1 MRLTRQQAI
10 KFLKTRPAEF
20 GRMLGFTKLG
30 SIHNEWIKEMAYG
43 KEDHT
48 LQGHRNSYKTTCLSI
63 ALALIIIL
71 LPNKRTLFMRKTD
84 DDVKEIIKQVR
95 NILTDKKTAFLVFI
109 IYGVH
114 LKLTVDNSM
123 EISTNLTTDVKGTS
137 QLVGLGAG
145 SSITGKHYDY
155 IFTDDIVN
163 LKDRLS
169 RAEREKTK
177 QIYQELINIKGQGG
191 RIFNT
196 GTPWHKDDAF
206 TLMPEP
212 EKWDWT
218 KTGIFSKEEIEE
230 IKDSLSPSLF
240 AANYELRHIASEDVI
255 FENAITGAEPEKI
268 KGAMYSHID
277 AAYGGE
283 DYTAFTIAKKVDG
296 IYYVYGRL
304 WQKAVDDVTEEIIRE
319 RQEYQ
324 VAKIYCETNGDKGY
338 LAKALRE
345 KGERV
350 QTYAETTNKYI
361 KIVTHLKGD
370 WKNIRFVQGTD
381 KAYIDQILDY
391 NEYAEHDDAPDSL
404 ACIIRLLHPRKN
416 ENSQPSGFG
425 V

>member
-1 MRLTRQQAI
+1 MMTREQAVN
-10 KFLKTRPAEF
+10 FLRYRPAEF

-30 SIHNEWIKEMAYG
+30 RIHNGWIKKMAFG
-43 KEDHT
+43 REDYT

-84 DDVKEIIKQVR
+84 DDVKEIIKQVK
-95 NILTDKKTAFLVFI
+95 NILTDKRTAYLVSI
-109 IYGVH
+109 IYGVQ
-114 LKLTVDNSM
+114 LKLTVDNAT
-123 EISTNLTTDVKGTS
+123 EINTNLTTDIKGTS

-145 SSITGKHYDY
+145 SSITGKHYDF

-177 QIYQELINIKGQGG
+177 QIYQELINVKGHG

-196 GTPWHKDDAF
+196 GTPWHKEDAF
-206 TLMPEP
+206 SLMPEP
-212 EKWDWT
+212 EKWDIT
-218 KTGIFSKEEIEE
+218 KTGIFSPEEIQE
-230 IKDSLSPSLF
+230 IKDQLSPSLF
-240 AANYELRHIASEDVI
+240 AANYELRHIAAEDVI
-255 FENAITGAEPEKI
+255 FEDAQTGAEPEKI
-268 KGAMYSHID
+268 MNANFCHID

-283 DYTAFTIAKKVDG
+283 DYTAFTIARKVDG

-304 WQKAVDDVTEEIIRE
+304 WQKAVDACEEEIIRD
-319 RQEYQ
+319 RKRFC
-324 VAKIYCETNGDKGY
+324 VGKIYCETNGDKGY

-350 QTYAETTNKYI
+350 MTYAETTNKYI

-370 WKNIRFVQGTD
+370 WKNIKFIKGTD
-381 KAYIDQILDY
+381 PEYIEQILDY
-391 NEYAEHDDAPDSL
+391 NEFAEHDDAPDSL
-404 ACIIRLLHPRKN
+404 ACMMRLLHPRKD
-416 ENSQPSGFG
+416 ENKAASAFG
-425 V
+425 Y

>member
-196 GTPWHKDDAF
+196 GTPWHNDDAF

-240 AANYELRHIASEDVI
+240 AAN
-255 FENAITGAEPEKI
+255 
-268 KGAMYSHID
+268 
-277 AAYGGE
+277 
-283 DYTAFTIAKKVDG
+283 
-296 IYYVYGRL
+296 
-304 WQKAVDDVTEEIIRE
+304 
-319 RQEYQ
+319 
-324 VAKIYCETNGDKGY
+324 
-338 LAKALRE
+338 
-345 KGERV
+345 
-350 QTYAETTNKYI
+350 
-361 KIVTHLKGD
+361 
-370 WKNIRFVQGTD
+370 
-381 KAYIDQILDY
+381 
-391 NEYAEHDDAPDSL
+391 
-404 ACIIRLLHPRKN
+404 
-416 ENSQPSGFG
+416 
-425 V
+425 